1 MLAPVFTEI
10 TLDQL
15 AGKLGSYKED
25 GWRFANLCGTT
36 AGNRVEILISF
47 TQDEKIDNLLL
58 FVEKGEKVPAVSTL
72 FPSAFL
78 YENETFDL
86 YGVKFDGTILDFDG
100 RFYIT
105 SVPTPMNPGSL
116 AAEEYLASSSD
127 EEANSG

>member
-1 MLAPVFTEI
+1 MQAPAFTEI

-15 AGKLGSYKED
+15 AGKLSSYKED

-36 AGNRVEILISF
+36 AGNMVEILISF
-47 TQDEKIDNLLL
+47 TLDEKIDNLLL
-58 FVEKGEKVPAVSTL
+58 FVEKGVKVPAVSKI

-105 SVPTPMNPGSL
+105 SVPTPMNPHSL

-127 EEANSG
+127 EEANNG